1 MRSSL
6 SFGEEVGAPSPSYFS
21 AFFFRWRKRGL
32 HVCRPPP
39 STRELLTVLSQQ
51 EKSEPSLTLLE
62 RKPAFVPGL
71 FEEDFADLSCPEPNR
86 APSQKPVPPH
96 LFSTFMNSRTS
107 VWTRSFRWILS
118 SSSHIP
124 ASGSEDLFPTHFI
137 VLWAAAVGWRSRLL
151 SVRPAQSPRMRR
163 RHRVGIR
170 GHFYHSCSLISGQDW
185 SPDQVNYKEGGGA
198 WCI

>member
-71 FEEDFADLSCPEPNR
+71 FEEA
-86 APSQKPVPPH
+86 A
-96 LFSTFMNSRTS
+96 
-107 VWTRSFRWILS
+107 
-118 SSSHIP
+118 P
-124 ASGSEDLFPTHFI
+124 ASGPGPFAGFSPLPPTSQP
-137 VLWAAAVGWRSRLL
+137 VAVKIYFR
-151 SVRPAQSPRMRR
+151 
-163 RHRVGIR
+163 
-170 GHFYHSCSLISGQDW
+170 LIS
-185 SPDQVNYKEGGGA
+185 
-198 WCI
+198 